1 MKKPVLKYKS
11 IILSDVHLGTPDC
24 KIDEVNHFLKHT
36 RCERLI
42 LNGDIIDGWSLK
54 RRLSWEK
61 GHTKFI
67 RRVLKIAEKKDTD
80 VIYIRGN
87 HDDFLAAYLPLVFDR
102 IQLVEEYVLPTARGN
117 YLCIHG
123 DCFDAVTT
131 HSKFIS
137 VLGDI
142 GYQSLLKFNRYY
154 NKFRAL
160 RGKEYFSISKA
171 IKAKV
176 KNIVNH
182 ISDFE
187 KHLQTLAKKRGCVGI
202 VCGHIHT
209 AEDKMIGDIRYL
221 NSGDWVES
229 LTAIVEHFDGR
240 FELIDYKQFCEQ
252 LEAKTIAQAQK
263 RPEPFALRPATT
275 DEVLWLSEDELA
287 QA

>member
-11 IILSDVHLGTPDC
+11 VILSDIHLGTDDC

-54 RRLSWEK
+54 RKLKWTK

-67 RRVLKIAEKKDTD
+67 RRILKIAEKRDTD

-87 HDDFLAAYLPLVFDR
+87 HDDFLAHYLPLVFDR
-102 IQLVEEYVLPTARGN
+102 IQLVDEYVLPTEKGN

-123 DCFDAVTT
+123 DCFDAITT

-137 VLGDI
+137 ILGDI

-154 NKFRAL
+154 NRWRAF

-176 KNIVNH
+176 KNVVNH

-187 KHLQTLAKKRGCVGI
+187 DHLKELAHKRDCVGI
-202 VCGHIHT
+202 ICGHIHT
-209 AEDKMIGDIRYL
+209 AEDKKIGDVHYL

-229 LTAIVEHFDGR
+229 MTAIVEHHDGR
-240 FELIDYKQFCEQ
+240 FELIDYADFAERIFDKALAKQAKQEERD
-252 LEAKTIAQAQK
+252 EA
-263 RPEPFALRPATT
+263 
-275 DEVLWLSEDELA
+275 VVWLTEEELA
-287 QA
+287 QV

>member
-11 IILSDVHLGTPDC
+11 VILSDVHLGTPDC

-87 HDDFLAAYLPLVFDR
+87 HDDFLANYLPLVFDR
-102 IQLVEEYVLPTARGN
+102 IQLVEEYVLSTAKGN

-137 VLGDI
+137 ILGDI

-154 NKFRAL
+154 TSTVPCAARSTSPSARRSRPRSKTSSTTSA
-160 RGKEYFSISKA
+160 ISR
-171 IKAKV
+171 
-176 KNIVNH
+176 N
-182 ISDFE
+182 
-187 KHLQTLAKKRGCVGI
+187 TLKPSPASVSVWASSAVTFIPPK
-202 VCGHIHT
+202 
-209 AEDKMIGDIRYL
+209 IR
-221 NSGDWVES
+221 
-229 LTAIVEHFDGR
+229 
-240 FELIDYKQFCEQ
+240 
-252 LEAKTIAQAQK
+252 
-263 RPEPFALRPATT
+263 
-275 DEVLWLSEDELA
+275 
-287 QA
+287 

>member
-1 MKKPVLKYKS
+1 MKKPVLKFKS
-11 IILSDVHLGTPDC
+11 VILSDVHLGTPDC

-54 RRLSWEK
+54 RKLSWEK
-61 GHTKFI
+61 GHTKFV
-67 RRVLKIAEKKDTD
+67 RRILKIAEKKDTD

-87 HDDFLAAYLPLVFDR
+87 HDDFLANYLPLVFDR
-102 IQLVEEYVLPTARGN
+102 IQLVEEYTLKTSGGD

-123 DCFDAVTT
+123 DCFDAITT

-137 VLGDI
+137 ILGDI

-154 NKFRAL
+154 NKYRSL
-160 RGKEYFSISKA
+160 RGKEYFSVSKA

-187 KHLQTLAKKRGCVGI
+187 KHLQSLAEKRQCVGI
-202 VCGHIHT
+202 ICGHIHT

-229 LTAIVEHFDGR
+229 MTAIVEHFDGR
-240 FELIDYKQFCEQ
+240 FELIDYKEFCER
-252 LEAKTIAQAQK
+252 LEAKSIAQAQK
-263 RPEPFALRPATT
+263 KADRFAAANAAQ
-275 DEVLWLSEDELA
+275 EQVLWLSEDELA